1 MFLSVVITTLK
12 QYKFKSTPSSSRY
25 SAVFECMKLFKNRG
39 FISFAW
45 ILSLSKIEK
54 LRLTAISTN
63 AAVIGICESKL
74 EASILEQQISI
85 DNYKILCCYR
95 NRHGGVVACYVRN
108 DLNYNILSV
117 LPRLTYPYLL
127 FRRNWKYFF
136 WNFTTYL
143 KSHNSSNNLLPP
155 KSNKCS
161 KSTK

>member
-1 MFLSVVITTLK
+1 MLLLLSNNISLNPHQVHQDTVQCLNVWNFLRTEV
-12 QYKFKSTPSSSRY
+12 Y
-25 SAVFECMKLFKNRG
+25 
-39 FISFAW
+39 ISFAW

-127 FRRNWKYFF
+127 FRRSWKYFF